1 MVAKTEHH
9 LKSGCPVACALD
21 IFGDHWSLLII
32 RDLIF
37 LGRHEYK
44 DMLAGEEGISS
55 NILSDRL
62 TRLEQAGL
70 VASAPHPASKR
81 RKLYYLTEAGKDLVP
96 VMLAISKWSDRHLGD
111 RVLIPD
117 DRRPL
122 LDMDPDVVTKLVRD
136 RLEAWEKAN
145 LPKPV

>member
-21 IFGDHWSLLII
+21 IFGDHWTLLII
-32 RDLIF
+32 RDLMF
-37 LGRHEYK
+37 LERHEYK

-62 TRLEQAGL
+62 ARLEQAGL
-70 VASAPHPASKR
+70 IASAPHPKSRR
-81 RKLYYLTEAGKDLVP
+81 RKLYYLTGTGKDLVP
-96 VMLAISKWSDRHLGD
+96 VMLAIAKWSDRHLGD
-111 RVLIPD
+111 RVFIPD

-122 LDMDPDVVTKLVRD
+122 LEMDPDEVAKLVCD
-136 RLEAWEKAN
+136 RLEAWEEEN